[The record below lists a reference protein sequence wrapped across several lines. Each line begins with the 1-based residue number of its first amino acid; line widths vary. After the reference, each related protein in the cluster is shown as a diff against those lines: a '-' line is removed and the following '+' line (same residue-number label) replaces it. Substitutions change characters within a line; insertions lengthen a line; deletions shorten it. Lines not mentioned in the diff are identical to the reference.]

1 MPATVATLLV
11 KSSTTDP
18 PVPNLLQNVAIIQAA
33 DAEHLERL
41 LTAGLDRFAVERLG
55 EYAVVVDHQ
64 RIPALKKLLERLGE
78 TPRLVT
84 G

>member
-1 MPATVATLLV
+1 MAV
-11 KSSTTDP
+11 
-18 PVPNLLQNVAIIQAA
+18 LLQNACIVQAT
-33 DAEHLERL
+33 DAGRLEQL
-41 LTAGLDRFAVERLG
+41 LAAGLDRFAVERLG
-55 EYAVVVDHQ
+55 ETAILVDHQ